1 MRKGSS
7 FKVTVRRRNITENR
21 NLKKLSTGKNL
32 QNKAYI
38 KYQNGRLSQIS
49 DRTSNYHKCP
59 TTDFELI
66 EDDARHLKAIK
77 GLIYINIFKF
87 DLFFEPP
94 F

>member
-7 FKVTVRRRNITENR
+7 FKITVRRRNC
-21 NLKKLSTGKNL
+21 NLKKNYQLEDDL

-49 DRTSNYHKCP
+49 DRASNYHKCP
-59 TTDFELI
+59 TIDFELI

-77 GLIYINIFKF
+77 GLIYI
-87 DLFFEPP
+87 
-94 F
+94 